1 MSQVIV
7 FENENGGVAVCYPS
21 QEALQIMSIYQIA
34 KKDVP
39 EGKDFWII
47 DSSILPSDN
56 LFFNAW
62 ELDKEALGKPHGTG
76 SQKII

>member
-7 FENENGGVAVCYPS
+7 FENENGGVSVGTPT

-34 KKDVP
+34 TKDVP
-39 EGKDFWII
+39 EGKDFWIVN
-47 DSSILPSDN
+47 SSVLPSDHS
-56 LFFNAW
+56 FFNAW

-76 SQKII
+76 SQKIV